1 MRACCFST
9 TIIRKISPETDVVLF
24 PLLYRGDLALMGRGA
39 CQQKMWGHFHQQLQH
54 YAVWYQL
61 DDFDAWHLCYFDIF
75 ANTEIFKCVAVLRW
89 IIKIIFFSFHREKEG
104 QKGMMAKRSL
114 TCIAT
119 NQNIYEAIFLIH
131 VVTVL
136 SFQGDKGDAGEN
148 VSSFEQ
154 KMNKTNS
161 VRNLRLHL

>member
-1 MRACCFST
+1 
-9 TIIRKISPETDVVLF
+9 
-24 PLLYRGDLALMGRGA
+24 
-39 CQQKMWGHFHQQLQH
+39 
-54 YAVWYQL
+54 
-61 DDFDAWHLCYFDIF
+61 
-75 ANTEIFKCVAVLRW
+75 
-89 IIKIIFFSFHREKEG
+89 
-104 QKGMMAKRSL
+104 MMAKRSL